1 MLLTEQRGG
10 YQEQL
15 TALFIAFWPL
25 VAGTPTGDQKIG
37 KKPKACSWN
46 AYMVTT
52 RFRKNTA
59 SNMQTSSAFSAGE
72 LSIMF

>member
-1 MLLTEQRGG
+1 MLLTEQHGG

-15 TALFIAFWPL
+15 TALFIASWPL
-25 VAGTPTGDQKIG
+25 VATPTEDQKIG

-52 RFRKNTA
+52 RFQKNTA
-59 SNMQTSSAFSAGE
+59 SNTQTSSAFGAGE